1 MTKELM
7 KWLMRSHMIFTYIE
21 SLVNDITSSEKRAE
35 NARFLYDMKSI
46 AVSNFANDARLINAI
61 DRGIACLPAI

>member
-7 KWLMRSHMIFTYIE
+7 KWLMKSHMIFTYIE
-21 SLVNDITSSEKRAE
+21 SLICDYSSSEKRAE
-35 NARFLYDMKSI
+35 NARFLYDMKTI
-46 AVSNFANDARLINAI
+46 DAADFASDTRLIHAI